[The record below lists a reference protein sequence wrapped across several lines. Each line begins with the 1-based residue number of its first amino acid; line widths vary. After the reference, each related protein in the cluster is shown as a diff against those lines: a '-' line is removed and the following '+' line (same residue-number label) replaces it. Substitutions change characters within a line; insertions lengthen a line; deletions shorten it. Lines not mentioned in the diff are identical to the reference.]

1 MSNEYI
7 DAGADHGILE
17 VLPYLNYTPA
27 SALAEFVDNSVQS
40 YINDK
45 ALLKGIS
52 NKYKLRIKI
61 TVSKNKK
68 QITISDNAGGIA
80 DKDWQRALKA
90 AAKPAVQKKGSL
102 NEFGMGMKCAAYWFS
117 RKWTIQT
124 KSIRE
129 KVVKTVDLD
138 LDKIKVSKDGK
149 AKVNRVDTG
158 AVKRSGTLITLKN
171 CQQTIGK
178 HESFIEKLESIHR
191 NFLNDEIEIIYEAEG
206 TRDYSNPPYK
216 LSFKHPEFSKERPKN
231 AFKNWLDTF
240 EGNYKSD
247 KAKRYKPDE
256 IHWKIPINITF
267 GVKSTGNHNKFI
279 AKGYVAKLV
288 KSGNHRGLYYFRRK
302 KLLEGPTF
310 PEAIFSSANSS
321 SYQNKYIYGEIHFEN
336 VSAVFTKNAMS
347 INEDD
352 KFDFERKLN
361 EIFRDTNKFSGTSF
375 WEQLGVGIDGYE
387 SLVQREKLLSKG
399 VSTEDIDSNEARSFK
414 FERQFEAIKK
424 GSKYKDLNRK
434 PDDPVS
440 TGHKRPPTIIEKKEK
455 IKIDGI
461 PYRIVIKTTW
471 DEDYFD
477 SWLQYQVDK
486 KNKKLIIQI
495 ALSHV
500 FFKQYFLDAATN
512 EKGRYLIRDGI
523 VILSEFIV
531 SSTIYAI
538 SNMGVKKAESVLNNL
553 NSILRELPPSDKRK
567 ELN

>member
-1 MSNEYI
+1 
-7 DAGADHGILE
+7 
-17 VLPYLNYTPA
+17 
-27 SALAEFVDNSVQS
+27 
-40 YINDK
+40 
-45 ALLKGIS
+45 
-52 NKYKLRIKI
+52 
-61 TVSKNKK
+61 
-68 QITISDNAGGIA
+68 
-80 DKDWQRALKA
+80 
-90 AAKPAVQKKGSL
+90 
-102 NEFGMGMKCAAYWFS
+102 MGMKCAAYWFS
-117 RKWTIQT
+117 RKWIIQT

-129 KVVKTVDLD
+129 NVIKTVDLD

-149 AKVNRVDTG
+149 AKVNRVNSG
-158 AVKRSGTLITLKN
+158 SVKRSGTLITLKN

-216 LSFKHPEFSKERPKN
+216 LSFKQPEFSKERPKN

-247 KAKRYKPDE
+247 KAKRHKPNE
-256 IHWKIPINITF
+256 IHWKVPINITF
-267 GVKSTGNHNKFI
+267 GVKSTGNLNKFI

-288 KSGNHRGLYYFRRK
+288 KSGSHRGLYYFRRK
-302 KLLEGPTF
+302 KLLEGPVF

-352 KFDFERKLN
+352 KFDFEKKLN

-375 WEQLGVGIDGYE
+375 WEQLSVGIDGYE

-399 VSTEDIDSNEARSFK
+399 VSNEDIDSNEARSFK

-455 IKIDGI
+455 IKIDGV

-477 SWLQYQVDK
+477 SWLQYQIDK

-512 EKGRYLIRDGI
+512 EKGKYLIRDGI

-531 SSTIYAI
+531 SSTIFAI

-567 ELN
+567 DLN